1 MTPSAVLAQSLT
13 LPNGV
18 VLKNRLVKSAMCFG
32 GDMLRAGKKTRS
44 PTKLR
49 AS

>member
-18 VLKNRLVKSAMCFG
+18 VIKNRLVKS
-32 GDMLRAGKKTRS
+32 DMSSRADTLRAGKKKRC